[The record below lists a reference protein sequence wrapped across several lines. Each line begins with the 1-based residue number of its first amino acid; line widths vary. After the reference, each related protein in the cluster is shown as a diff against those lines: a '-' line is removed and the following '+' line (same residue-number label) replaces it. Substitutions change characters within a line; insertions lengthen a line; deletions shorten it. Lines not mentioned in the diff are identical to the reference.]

1 MYPYNV
7 YRYYFLVCSI
17 PMWGRIFNLLILEFE
32 DLLQIYRCTRCT
44 PCPLTWWHMWCNWWG
59 PRTTGCSPCCGR
71 WFCRKCLGL
80 WGVGAC
86 TRVTS
91 SGADGVW
98 NHFPGKA
105 PSMLKVKFECENNI
119 IVVFLSTS
127 WSKWIQQLF
136 NSIRSVIHRQGWQT
150 ELLTEF
156 LPPRPSRKR
165 RAARAMPQVS
175 HMKGGRQSGVSKWRL
190 RDIDIPIDNELE
202 TAHAS
207 YDPEGCL
214 SLLEAAKGAP

>member
-1 MYPYNV
+1 MYTGIIFSFVVFLCEGAFSICWFWNL
-7 YRYYFLVCSI
+7 RIYYKYIDVPDVLLALWLDGTRDATGEVLEQLDAVLVVGDGSV
-17 PMWGRIFNLLILEFE
+17 GSALDFEVLVLVRGSLLVEPTVF
-32 DLLQIYRCTRCT
+32 
-44 PCPLTWWHMWCNWWG
+44 
-59 PRTTGCSPCCGR
+59 
-71 WFCRKCLGL
+71 
-80 WGVGAC
+80 
-86 TRVTS
+86 
-91 SGADGVW
+91 W

-175 HMKGGRQSGVSKWRL
+175 HMKGGRQSGVWKRRL